1 MRHQINTPTFIPG
14 LLKGLSRR
22 AEWAGG
28 APIANILM
36 ARTLAQPDVISLAA
50 GFVEH
55 NSLPVEWVEEAFRKI
70 WADRRNALAAL
81 QYGTTIGYP
90 PLREVIL
97 ERLRQADGLSAAEH
111 RAGMDQVVITAGS
124 NQLLYLL
131 SEVLLDPGDIVL
143 CGAPSY
149 FVFLGLIQSL
159 GARTVGVAT
168 DHDGLIPEAL
178 EERLEE
184 LARHGELDRVK
195 AIYVASYF
203 DNPTGVSLA
212 GNRRAA
218 LVEIAHRWSRH
229 HRIYIIE
236 DWAYRDLRYEGE
248 DLPSVWA
255 HDADGDT
262 VIVTGSFSKSFSPGL
277 RVGWGLLPRALLE
290 PVLALKGHLDFGS
303 ANFNQVML
311 AIVLQNGWFD
321 EHVARL
327 RAIYHEKVVTIVSA
341 LENDV
346 RPILDVHYEAP
357 KGGLYVWVRLPEEID
372 TGVDGPLF
380 QAAVKEGV
388 LYVPGEYCFPAE
400 GEPVRRHCL
409 RLSFAMPDCDRL
421 RCGVERLS
429 RALRAAVQ
437 CD

>member
-1 MRHQINTPTFIPG
+1 MRHVTEPSASIPG
-14 LLKGLSRR
+14 LLKKLSRR

-55 NSLPVEWVEEAFRKI
+55 NSLPVEWVEEAFRRI
-70 WADRRNALAAL
+70 WANRSHALAAL
-81 QYGTTIGYP
+81 QYGTTSGYL
-90 PLREVIL
+90 PLREAIL

-111 RAGMDQVVITAGS
+111 RASVDQMVITAGS

-131 SEVLLDPGDIVL
+131 AEVLLDPGDIVL

-168 DHDGLIPEAL
+168 DYQGLIPEAL
-178 EERLEE
+178 EDRLDE
-184 LARHGELDRVK
+184 LERHGELDRVK

-212 GNRRAA
+212 ADRRAA
-218 LVEIAHRWSRH
+218 LVEIVYRYSRR

-248 DLPSVWA
+248 DIRSVWT
-255 HDADGDT
+255 HDVSGET

-277 RVGWGLLPRALLE
+277 RVGWGLLPRSLLE

-303 ANFNQVML
+303 ANFNQVVL
-311 AIVLQNGWFD
+311 ATVLQNGWFD
-321 EHVARL
+321 KHVTRL
-327 RAIYHEKVVTIVSA
+327 RAIYHEKVATIVSA
-341 LENDV
+341 LESYLP
-346 RPILDVHYEAP
+346 PILDVHYEAP

-380 QAAVKEGV
+380 QAAVNEGV

-400 GEPVRRHCL
+400 GEPVRRHYL

-429 RALRAAVQ
+429 RALRAVVQ